1 MDGILHPY
9 FDSFVNVYLDD
20 TLIYNATCE
29 EHISHL
35 MHVLK
40 TLKKHQIL
48 ENHKKCGFEKYSL
61 LYLGYVIGGGELKI
75 DLAKIE
81 AIMKWLMPTNVFEV
95 KRYIGEAQYLREFIV
110 SFFVVE
116 ALIHVI
122 EMSSK
127 SF

>member
-1 MDGILHPY
+1 M
-9 FDSFVNVYLDD
+9 YLDD
-20 TLIYNATCE
+20 ILIYNATGE

-40 TLKKHQIL
+40 TLKKNQIL
-48 ENHKKCGFEKYSL
+48 ENHTKCGFEKYFL
-61 LYLGYVIGGGELKI
+61 MYLGYVIGGEELKI

-81 AIMKWLMPTNVFEV
+81 AIMKWLVPTNVFEF
-95 KRYIGEAQYLREFIV
+95 KRYIGEAQYLREFIA

-116 ALIHVI
+116 ALIHAI
-122 EMSSK
+122 KMSNK